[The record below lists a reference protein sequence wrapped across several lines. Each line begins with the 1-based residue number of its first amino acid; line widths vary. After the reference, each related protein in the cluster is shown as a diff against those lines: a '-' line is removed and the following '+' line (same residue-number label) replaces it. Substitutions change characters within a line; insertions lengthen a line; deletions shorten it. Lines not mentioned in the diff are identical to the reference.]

1 MKCITVFYNIATD
14 EEIMDILKTVGVS
27 EYSKLPRCQGRG
39 KVTGARLDDH
49 VWPGFNVTLII
60 VLDDATAPKLM
71 AALQKFR
78 DGPMGSRTGIF
89 AYQTAVEA
97 VLAEPDRS
105 RRQ

>member
-1 MKCITVFYNIATD
+1 MKCITVFYNVATD
-14 EEIMDILKTVGVS
+14 EEIMDILAATGVS

-39 KVTGARLDDH
+39 SVTGARLDDH
-49 VWPGFNVTLII
+49 IWPGFNVTLII
-60 VLDDATAPKLM
+60 VLDDAIAPKLM

-97 VLAEPDRS
+97 ALALPAAGR
-105 RRQ
+105 